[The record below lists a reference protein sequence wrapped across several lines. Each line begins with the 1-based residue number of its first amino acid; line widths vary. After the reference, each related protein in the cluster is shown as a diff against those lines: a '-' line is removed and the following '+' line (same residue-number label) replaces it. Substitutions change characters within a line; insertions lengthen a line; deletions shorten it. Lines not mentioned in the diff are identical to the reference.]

1 MLTRRGPVSTG
12 GYINGAHHAR
22 RRGADARRDAVL
34 ARLGYRVLRLEA
46 RMMFRQL
53 EVAVEVIMAAVVG

>member
-1 MLTRRGPVSTG
+1 VCASRRLVVEVDS
-12 GYINGAHHAR
+12 AHHAR